1 MSQVSMEQKIDEI
14 YNSIINQDK
23 LIDFLNVIGVAL
35 GFYNTLLNKQ
45 QISNNQIMSELDKQD
60 KLYFEKIISI
70 LEELKGI
77 KNDNK

>member
-23 LIDFLNVIGVAL
+23 LLDFLNVIGVAL
-35 GFYNTLLNKQ
+35 GFYNTLLSKQ
-45 QISNNQIMSELDKQD
+45 QISNNQIMSELEKQD
-60 KLYFEKIISI
+60 KLYFEKIISM
-70 LEELKGI
+70 LEEMKGI